1 LGQLKFLCGTTQRSI
16 TREQQEVR
24 MLPAF
29 RRLLADQTG
38 ATAIEY
44 GLICALISIVLIIA
58 FDVGDSLIASLQLL
72 IPALR

>member
-1 LGQLKFLCGTTQRSI
+1 
-16 TREQQEVR
+16 

-29 RRLLADQTG
+29 RRLLADQSG

-58 FDVGDSLIASLQLL
+58 FDIGDSLIASLQLL